1 MNIRGYLRCAEGT
14 PPEHLHP
21 LYASSIKRAPA
32 KRVYFTDEPC
42 NTEHFAL
49 RLVEPERRA
58 TLMQNQSRDVRGNSS
73 FNVKMEGED
82 ETVFFDC

>member
-58 TLMQNQSRDVRGNSS
+58 TLIA
-73 FNVKMEGED
+73 KPIEGRPGEL
-82 ETVFFDC
+82 EF